1 MTDTILVNK
10 GPLQTRVAVLA
21 KNSVQDIFIEDG
33 RRRGI
38 VRNIYRGKVV
48 RVLPGMQAAFVDF
61 GAERTGFLHLSD
73 LVDSRGRAP
82 GGQETAI
89 ASALY
94 ASQELL
100 VQVARDPVGS
110 KGARL
115 TTDLTLS
122 SRYLVFMPRGTQ
134 LAVSQRIEDAG
145 ERARLLALLQQAI
158 TTEGQAGSG
167 GYILR
172 TAAEGADFAG
182 LRTDLRFLRRLWDSV
197 SRHPPGVPGE
207 RLLHADLP
215 LHLRIARDLASPALE
230 RILVDDH
237 AAFLALRSFCGDYRP
252 ELIDR
257 LQFHGAVGPLFELYG
272 VEAEI
277 RRALAPRVEL
287 ASGGYLV
294 IEQTEAMTTVDV
306 NSGSFVGRRNPEETI
321 LRTNLEAAATLAR
334 QLRLRGLGGIIMV
347 DFIDMA
353 GPGHRRQLLQAL
365 QEALQTD
372 PVRTTCHGMSELGLV
387 ALTRKR
393 SGESLQHLL
402 CVDCPVCRGTGALKS
417 ARTVC
422 CEIFREISRA
432 PARGAAGELLVLAS
446 PPVVNLLQG
455 EAAAT
460 LADLETSC
468 GQRIRLQAEPMYDQ
482 EHFDIA
488 AI

>member
-21 KNSVQDIFIEDG
+21 KNSVQDIFVEDG

-38 VRNIYRGKVV
+38 VGNIYRGKVV

-61 GAERTGFLHLSD
+61 GAERAGFLHLSD
-73 LVDSRGRAP
+73 LAVSRGRAP

-89 ASALY
+89 TSALY

-122 SRYLVFMPRGTQ
+122 SRHLVFMPRATQ

-158 TTEGQAGSG
+158 ATEGQAGGG

-172 TAAEGADFAG
+172 TAAEGADLAG
-182 LRTDLRFLRRLWDSV
+182 LRADLRFLRRLWDSV
-197 SRHPPGVPGE
+197 SRHPLGVPGE

-215 LHLRIARDLASPALE
+215 LHLRVARDLASPSLQ

-237 AAFLALRSFCGDYRP
+237 AAFIALRSFCGEYQP

-272 VEAEI
+272 VEEEI

-353 GPGHRRQLLQAL
+353 EPGHRRQLVQAL
-365 QEALQTD
+365 QEALQAD

-402 CVDCPVCRGTGALKS
+402 CVDCPVCHGTGALKS

-432 PARGAAGELLVLAS
+432 AARGAAGELLVLAS

-455 EAAAT
+455 EAAAA
-460 LADLETSC
+460 LADLETSG
-468 GQRIRLQAEPMYDQ
+468 GQRIRVQAEPMFDQ

>member
-1 MTDTILVNK
+1 MS
-10 GPLQTRVAVLA
+10 GPACW
-21 KNSVQDIFIEDG
+21 
-33 RRRGI
+33 
-38 VRNIYRGKVV
+38 
-48 RVLPGMQAAFVDF
+48 
-61 GAERTGFLHLSD
+61 HCC
-73 LVDSRGRAP
+73 SRP
-82 GGQETAI
+82 SPQ
-89 ASALY
+89 
-94 ASQELL
+94 
-100 VQVARDPVGS
+100 
-110 KGARL
+110 
-115 TTDLTLS
+115 
-122 SRYLVFMPRGTQ
+122 
-134 LAVSQRIEDAG
+134 
-145 ERARLLALLQQAI
+145 RARQ
-158 TTEGQAGSG
+158 GSG

-172 TAAEGADFAG
+172 TAAEGADLAG
-182 LRTDLRFLRRLWDSV
+182 LRADLRFLRRLWDSV
-197 SRHPPGVPGE
+197 SRHPLGVPGE

-215 LHLRIARDLASPALE
+215 LHLRVARDLASPSLE

-237 AAFLALRSFCGDYRP
+237 AAFIALRSFCGDYQP

-353 GPGHRRQLLQAL
+353 EPGHRRQLVQAL
-365 QEALQTD
+365 QEALQAD

-432 PARGAAGELLVLAS
+432 RGARRGGGVACAGLAASGKPAAGRGGCDPGGSGDLRRPENSRAGRTHVRPGTLRHSGNLKFVMAALVGCRDES
-446 PPVVNLLQG
+446 SD
-455 EAAAT
+455 T
-460 LADLETSC
+460 
-468 GQRIRLQAEPMYDQ
+468 
-482 EHFDIA
+482 H
-488 AI
+488 